1 MILDFLKDLLF
12 FRAYDRL
19 EALAGWALWRF
30 ELARAFRTARGW
42 SPEVVRGLIAAADP
56 LELLRCGEPGERY
69 RAAADELVRLCPIM
83 EACTSNRVIEVLQ
96 EGLNPCN
103 PDSRSA
109 IRIARLGR
117 KLHGLHAKASEVWH
131 DDSWEQHIRPG

>member
-83 EACTSNRVIEVLQ
+83 EACTSDRVIAVLQ
-96 EGLNPCN
+96 EGLDPGDS
-103 PDSRSA
+103 DSRSRA
-109 IRIARLGR
+109 RIARLGL
-117 KLHGLHAKASEVWH
+117 KLHEMHAKASKIWR
-131 DDSWEQHIRPG
+131 DDSWG